1 MHQLKTLY
9 QHILDNGNVRG
20 DRTGTGTIGVFGYM
34 NRYNLQEGFPLCTTK
49 KTFHRGIIEELR
61 WFLNGSTTNLDLLEK
76 NVHIWDE
83 WALAEDVYVER
94 PVAIE
99 DIIERLREKFFI
111 SRERAQSMMRLELA
125 NIETLEPFASMAE
138 AYATHYKF
146 PKIIRERI
154 GKAGD
159 LGPIYGKQWRS
170 WPAADGKTIDQIA
183 DIVNGLRKNPFSRRH
198 LVVAWNP
205 ADLPDE
211 SISPQENV
219 LQGKQALAPCHCLF
233 QFYARPI
240 APATRADIASTTI
253 PGYSEMTREEAIAAL
268 EMVPKFYLDCLLYQ
282 RSCDAALGL
291 PFNIASYALLTMMMA
306 QQTDMLA
313 GEFIHTFGD
322 LHIYRN
328 HLDGVR
334 EQLKRTPCKLPT
346 MRIKRK
352 PDSIFDYQ
360 TEDFELVDYECHPA
374 IKFEISV

>member
-1 MHQLKTLY
+1 VHQLKTLY

-94 PVAIE
+94 PVTIE
-99 DIIERLREKFFI
+99 DIIVRLREKFFI

-138 AYATHYKF
+138 AYATYYKF
-146 PKIIRERI
+146 PKIIRELK

-170 WPAADGKTIDQIA
+170 WPTADGKTIDQID
-183 DIVNGLRKNPFSRRH
+183 DIVKGLRKNPFSRRH

-253 PGYSEMTREEAIAAL
+253 SGYSEMTREEAVAAL
-268 EMVPKFYLDCLLYQ
+268 ESVPKFYLDCLLFQ

-313 GEFIHTFGD
+313 CEFIHTFGD

-352 PDSIFDYQ
+352 PDSIFDYK
-360 TEDFELVDYECHPA
+360 TEDFELLDYECHPA

>member
-94 PVAIE
+94 PVTIE
-99 DIIERLREKFFI
+99 DIIVRLREKFFI

-138 AYATHYKF
+138 AYATYYKF
-146 PKIIRERI
+146 PKIIRELK

-170 WPAADGKTIDQIA
+170 WPTADGKTIDQID
-183 DIVNGLRKNPFSRRH
+183 DIVKGLRKNPFSRRH

-253 PGYSEMTREEAIAAL
+253 PGYSEMTREEAIAA
-268 EMVPKFYLDCLLYQ
+268 
-282 RSCDAALGL
+282 
-291 PFNIASYALLTMMMA
+291 
-306 QQTDMLA
+306 
-313 GEFIHTFGD
+313 
-322 LHIYRN
+322 N
-328 HLDGVR
+328 HWR
-334 EQLKRTPCKLPT
+334 
-346 MRIKRK
+346 
-352 PDSIFDYQ
+352 
-360 TEDFELVDYECHPA
+360 
-374 IKFEISV
+374 